1 MCFLSWNLHVFS
13 GPQDLRMSFT
23 DSTKAIDICLSFW
36 PDLATLRP
44 WQLYTAAVACIYIYM
59 IWYDMIFYD
68 ILIYWGF
75 ATASPLRSALIRRD
89 PDAWANSLAATS
101 LACLLSIWPRPCHFL
116 GRHTRTVCI
125 SSGTWRWFQNR
136 SVYVKSFGKWRGD
149 TAGPLVQL

>member
-1 MCFLSWNLHVFS
+1 VFFYHEISMFFLAH
-13 GPQDLRMSFT
+13 RT
-23 DSTKAIDICLSFW
+23 CACLSLTARRPLTFAFHFGRIW
-36 PDLATLRP
+36 RRLGRGNYILRP
-44 WQLYTAAVACIYIYM
+44 WLVYIYM